1 MHSLPI
7 PAYLDDERIIDL
19 TTFSAMV
26 GLSIA
31 TTRRLI
37 KAGHGP
43 QLVRLSARR
52 IGVRVGD
59 ARRWI
64 EHRTGA

>member
-1 MHSLPI
+1 MNSLSI
-7 PAYLDDERIIDL
+7 PANLDDERVINL
-19 TTFSAMV
+19 STFSAMA

-37 KAGHGP
+37 KAGQGP
-43 QLVRLSARR
+43 RLVRMSARR
-52 IGVRVGD
+52 VGVRVGD

-64 EHRTGA
+64 EHRTSV

>member
-7 PAYLDDERIIDL
+7 SLDDERIIDL
-19 TTFSAMV
+19 TTFSAMA

-37 KAGHGP
+37 NMGQGP
-43 QLVRLSARR
+43 RLVRLSARR
-52 IGVRVGD
+52 VGVRVSD
-59 ARRWI
+59 ARRWLDQ
-64 EHRTGA
+64 RTGA

>member
-1 MHSLPI
+1 MNTLPL
-7 PAYLDDERIIDL
+7 PSFLDDERIIDL
-19 TTFSAMV
+19 TTFSAMA

-37 KAGHGP
+37 KTGQGP
-43 QLVRLSARR
+43 RLVRLSARR
-52 IGVRVGD
+52 VGVRIGD
-59 ARRWI
+59 VRRWL